1 MAVCAFPHTQRR
13 RAVACQRLSRLAC
26 KMTVENLR
34 MIYHHCG
41 REAFLTACDE
51 LMNAGAAIREHEER
65 KAEAGMPL
73 GPDTGTEWQGGE
85 AWEQ

>member
-1 MAVCAFPHTQRR
+1 LSAGRWPPLE
-13 RAVACQRLSRLAC
+13 AVAS
-26 KMTVENLR
+26 N
-34 MIYHHCG
+34 HHCG

-51 LMNAGAAIREHEER
+51 LIEGIATRREHEEP

-73 GPDTGTEWQGGE
+73 GPDTGTDWQERE